1 MKSTQTRTALVATA
15 FLSLVALASSGAPVS
30 AAQKLKSKHKE
41 KRFEP
46 VVKERLADY
55 AGRYVGIEPDYYLE
69 VAADADGT
77 LAITIQEGARRAV
90 LRDISIEGARL
101 TATRVYANGATKKFE
116 ATFADRILNGARAF
130 GVLVE
135 NLDIPY
141 AGITFSRLFYRL
153 ETAR

>member
-1 MKSTQTRTALVATA
+1 MKQSNTRTVVATMA
-15 FLSLVALASSGAPVS
+15 LILVALACNVAIVSS
-30 AAQKLKSKHKE
+30 AQKLKHKHKE

-69 VAADADGT
+69 VTADADGE
-77 LAITIQEGARRAV
+77 LSVRVQEGARSAT
-90 LRDISIEGARL
+90 LRDIRIEGARL
-101 TATRVYANGATKKFE
+101 KATRVYANGTTKAFE
-116 ATFADRILNGARAF
+116 ATFVNRILNGEIAF

-135 NLDIPY
+135 NLDIEY

-153 ETAR
+153 APAR